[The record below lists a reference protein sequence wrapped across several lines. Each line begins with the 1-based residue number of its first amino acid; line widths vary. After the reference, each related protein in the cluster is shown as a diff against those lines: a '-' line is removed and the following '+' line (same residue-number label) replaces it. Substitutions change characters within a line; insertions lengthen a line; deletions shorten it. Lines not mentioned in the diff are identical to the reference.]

1 MNYKEYYKDKLLE
14 DVTLDFRPMGVPIY
28 NPVGTPVGVVGP
40 TVQNGPR
47 RPGVGTPGGNA
58 GTGNPGQPVSPK
70 PYPQN
75 PITLTTPDINL
86 DHLINRDPYGFD
98 TFGHNGPGYQPSRPQ
113 GGGSQGG
120 GSQGGGSQGGGSQGG
135 GSQGGGNNTGYAY
148 DSKGRLIYIR
158 PHGQRP
164 MDLRV
169 RPDMMYPG
177 RMR

>member
-14 DVTLDFRPMGVPIY
+14 DVVRRDVVYPSGLQIY

-40 TVQNGPR
+40 TIQNGPT

-70 PYPQN
+70 PFTYPQN

-86 DHLINRDPYGFD
+86 DHLINRDNFAPEAL
-98 TFGHNGPGYQPSRPQ
+98 Q
-113 GGGSQGG
+113 GGRPNRP
-120 GSQGGGSQGGGSQGG
+120 QGGGSQGGGSQGG

-169 RPDMMYPG
+169 RPNMVDPG
-177 RMR
+177 RIR

>member
-14 DVTLDFRPMGVPIY
+14 DVVRRDVVYPSELQIY

-40 TVQNGPR
+40 TIQNGPT

-58 GTGNPGQPVSPK
+58 GTGNPGQPVNPK
-70 PYPQN
+70 PWPQN
-75 PITLTTPDINL
+75 PITITTPDINL
-86 DHLINRDPYGFD
+86 DHLINIDNFAPEEFQGGR
-98 TFGHNGPGYQPSRPQ
+98 PSRPH

-120 GSQGGGSQGGGSQGG
+120 GSQGGGSHGGGSQGG

-169 RPDMMYPG
+169 RPNMVDPG
-177 RMR
+177 RIR